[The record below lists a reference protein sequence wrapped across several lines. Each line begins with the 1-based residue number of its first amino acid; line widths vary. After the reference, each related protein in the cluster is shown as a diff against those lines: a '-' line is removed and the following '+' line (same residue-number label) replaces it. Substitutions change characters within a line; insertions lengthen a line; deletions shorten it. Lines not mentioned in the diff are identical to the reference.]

1 MQALKHKMRDR
12 TDHADRPISS
22 DTVSTGF
29 TLVELMLAISIAVV
43 LVGLIFSLYFA
54 VSRTVED
61 QHERRTGGTAM
72 ILALEQITRDLVNA
86 IPVPGYEENGFLLE
100 TEEAARGPASHLT
113 FCSARTRPAP
123 TGETGDPAETETG
136 DHPARDLRW
145 FEVWEI
151 SYRLEYAPRERGRL
165 IRTERPIV
173 GPEALEP
180 PRTNVLAT
188 GVDQFHVRVR
198 QDDDWTDTW
207 TVDPHDEQ
215 ATWPR
220 AARITLAPDT
230 RVQGGQTHMVDVL
243 IPVGWIMERTEE
255 EEGP

>member
-1 MQALKHKMRDR
+1 MQTLKPK
-12 TDHADRPISS
+12 TGDRPSHVAWPTYS
-22 DTVSTGF
+22 DAVSTGF
-29 TLVELMLAISIAVV
+29 TLVELMLALSIAVV

-54 VSRTVED
+54 VSRTVNE
-61 QHERRTGGTAM
+61 QHDRRTGGTAM
-72 ILALEQITRDLVNA
+72 ILALEQVTRDLVNA
-86 IPVPGYEENGFLLE
+86 TPVPGYDEGGFLLE
-100 TEEAARGPASHLT
+100 TEEGARGPASQLT
-113 FCSARTRPAP
+113 FCSGRARRAP
-123 TGETGDPAETETG
+123 TGETHDLAETETE
-136 DHPARDLRW
+136 DSTARDLRW

-173 GPEALEP
+173 GPESLEP

-188 GVDQFHVRVR
+188 GVDQFHVQVR

-220 AARITLAPDT
+220 AARITLMPDN
-230 RVQGGQTHMVDVL
+230 RVRGGQTQTVGVL
-243 IPVGWIMERTEE
+243 IPVGWTIERVEDK
-255 EEGP
+255 GP